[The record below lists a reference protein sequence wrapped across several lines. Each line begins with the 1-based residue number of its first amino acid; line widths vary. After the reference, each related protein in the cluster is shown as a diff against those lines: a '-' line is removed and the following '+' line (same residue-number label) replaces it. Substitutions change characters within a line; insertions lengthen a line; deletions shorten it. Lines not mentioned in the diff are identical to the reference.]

1 MSDSERCGITGF
13 LHQPSKNRKES
24 HAQNLLYHN
33 SLNALRGMR
42 QQQEQILKQQRAIEQ
57 LMEVVGA
64 LNATVF
70 RLVQSQHS

>member
-1 MSDSERCGITGF
+1 
-13 LHQPSKNRKES
+13 
-24 HAQNLLYHN
+24 
-33 SLNALRGMR
+33 MR